1 MNRAAGQQPY
11 TGPAECI
18 RAARAGVAE
27 IVRQLG
33 ASTVEGVERCG
44 DLLDEVGQR
53 LQSAAGMLRG
63 MQGPHNAAFRRE
75 VEQLHREVKTLARTL
90 VESDRLIS
98 GWVRRVAVKN
108 GGYTEKGASAPLV
121 LIKKVSVEG

>member
-1 MNRAAGQQPY
+1 MNSTAGRHPY

-33 ASTVEGVERCG
+33 ASTAEGVDRCG
-44 DLLDEVGQR
+44 DLLGEVGQH
-53 LQSAAGMLRG
+53 LQSAAGMLQG
-63 MQGPHNAAFRRE
+63 MEGPHNAGFRRD
-75 VEQLHREVKTLARTL
+75 VEQLHREIKTLGRTL

-98 GWVRRVAVKN
+98 GWVRRVAVKS
-108 GGYTEKGASAPLV
+108 GGYTEQGASAPLV